1 MNAFIVA
8 FNAIVPI
15 FLMIL
20 LGYGAKRIKIVSET
34 FVNQAMKFVFRV
46 SLPTMIF
53 TKVSA
58 IDLSESIRP
67 SDLYLMAFCGI
78 GLMAAFGL
86 ATFVARH
93 VIKRPYTPEG
103 DYVWGAFVQG
113 AFRSNYVIIGY
124 PILLNLFQDDVV
136 VMLALLTVVAIPC
149 FNIFSIIA
157 LTPRGEADGK
167 EQLGKLLRTMATNPL
182 IIAIVLGFI
191 SAAVGLK
198 FPLIIADTLDMTAS
212 MATPLALVSIGAFF
226 HFDHFMSTLKTTALA
241 TVIKLILLPIVFS
254 FLAYL
259 LGFSGMAI
267 IVITVLFGGPTAISS
282 FAMSNEMGGDTD
294 LAGNIIIMTSGLCLF
309 SYMIIISFWM
319 DFLNL
324 V

>member
-1 MNAFIVA
+1 M
-8 FNAIVPI
+8 
-15 FLMIL
+15 
-20 LGYGAKRIKIVSET
+20 T
-34 FVNQAMKFVFRV
+34 
-46 SLPTMIF
+46 
-53 TKVSA
+53 
-58 IDLSESIRP
+58 
-67 SDLYLMAFCGI
+67 
-78 GLMAAFGL
+78 AFGL
-86 ATFVARH
+86 ATLVARH
-93 VIKRPYTPEG
+93 GIKRPYTPEG
-103 DYVWGAFVQG
+103 DYVWGAFIQG

-136 VMLALLTVVAIPC
+136 VMLALLTIVAIPC

-157 LTPRGEADGK
+157 LTPRGGTGGK
-167 EQLGKLLRTMATNPL
+167 EQIGKLLKKMATNPL

-191 SAAVGLK
+191 SAAIGIQY
-198 FPLIIADTLDMTAS
+198 PLIIADTLGMAAS

-226 HFDHFMSTLKTTALA
+226 HFDHFMSALKTTALA
-241 TVIKLILLPIVFS
+241 TLLKLVVLPVVFS

-267 IVITVLFGGPTAISS
+267 IVVTVLFGGPTAISS

-309 SYMIIISFWM
+309 TYMIIISFWM
-319 DFLNL
+319 SFLNL